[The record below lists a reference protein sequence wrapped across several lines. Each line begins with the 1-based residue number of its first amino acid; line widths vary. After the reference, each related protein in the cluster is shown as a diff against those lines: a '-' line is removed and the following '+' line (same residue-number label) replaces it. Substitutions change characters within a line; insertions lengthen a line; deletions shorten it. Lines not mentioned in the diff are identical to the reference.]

1 MTRHF
6 ARVIAAGPV
15 LVSEWNAGSL
25 SDPAGF
31 GPYQRIYTYIPY
43 IHIST
48 YIHL

>member
-25 SDPAGF
+25 SDPADF
-31 GPYQRIYTYIPY
+31 GPYQRSKSEQKIGKRT
-43 IHIST
+43 
-48 YIHL
+48 